1 MKDSKKL
8 NGKDLI
14 NIGVFLAIYFVIIFA
29 VAMTGFIPIMI
40 PMLAILCPLI
50 GATPYM
56 LFLTKVHKFGMITI
70 FGILLGFLNM
80 ITGMGIYPFLGG
92 IVFGILADVVY
103 SIIGKCKSRKMAV
116 ISSGVISLILW
127 ANELCLFVDI
137 EGYFANKSDFG
148 ADYVNTLT
156 KLCPAWMCPVLFV
169 AAFVSG
175 LIGAFIGLACCKK
188 HFLKSGII

>member
-14 NIGVFLAIYFVIIFA
+14 NIGLFLAIYFVIVFA

-40 PMLAILCPLI
+40 PMLAVLCPLI

-56 LFLTKVHKFGMITI
+56 LFLTKVQKFGMISI
-70 FGILLGFLNM
+70 FGILIGFLSM
-80 ITGMGIYPFLGG
+80 ITGMGIYPFIGG

-116 ISSGVISLILW
+116 ISSGVVSLILW

-137 EGYFANKSDFG
+137 EAYFANKSDFG

-156 KLCPAWMCPVLFV
+156 KLCPVWMCPVLFV
-169 AAFVSG
+169 AAFLSG
-175 LIGAFIGLACCKK
+175 SIGALIGLACCKK
-188 HFLKSGII
+188 HFVKNGII